1 MFDDEPGGAEPGG
14 AEPGGAEPGGATPI
28 DPGEAEGLI
37 PGHIQTRAELNE
49 WEQAN
54 IIGAARWVRTAT
66 EPAFAESTILGL
78 HKRMFDRTWEWAGR
92 YRTSDK
98 NIGVYWAEIGVEIR
112 KFVDDGAYWL
122 EHHVSSVDEA
132 AARLHHRLVLIHP
145 FPDGNG
151 RHARLWCDLLLRQ
164 NGRPMFSWS
173 SEELD
178 RASESRR
185 RYFDALRRADGGDFE
200 PLFCLLLR
208 NRD

>member
-1 MFDDEPGGAEPGG
+1 MFDDEPV
-14 AEPGGAEPGGATPI
+14 GATPI
-28 DPGEAEGLI
+28 DADEAEGLI
-37 PGHIQTRAELNE
+37 PGHIHTRGELNA
-49 WEQAN
+49 WEQQN
-54 IIGAARWVRTAT
+54 IIEAARWVRTAT
-66 EPAFAESTILGL
+66 EPALRESTILGL

-92 YRTSDK
+92 YRTSEK
-98 NIGVYWAEIGVEIR
+98 NIRVCWADIGVEVR

-122 EHHVSSVDEA
+122 EHDVSSVDEA

-145 FPDGNG
+145 FANGNG

-178 RASESRR
+178 RAGESRQ
-185 RYFDALRRADGGDFE
+185 RYIEVLRKADGGDFG
-200 PLFCLLLR
+200 PLLGLLLR

>member
-1 MFDDEPGGAEPGG
+1 MFDDEPV
-14 AEPGGAEPGGATPI
+14 GATPI
-28 DPGEAEGLI
+28 YTDEAEGLI
-37 PGHIQTRAELNE
+37 PGHIQTRAELNA
-49 WEQAN
+49 WEQQN
-54 IIGAARWVRTAT
+54 IIEAARWVRTAT
-66 EPAFAESTILGL
+66 EPALRESTILGL

-98 NIGVYWAEIGVEIR
+98 HIGVFWAEIGDEIR

-145 FPDGNG
+145 FPNGNG
-151 RHARLWCDLLLRQ
+151 RHARLWCDLLLKQ

-178 RASESRR
+178 RAGESRQ
-185 RYFDALRRADGGDFE
+185 RYLEALRKADGEDFG
-200 PLFCLLLR
+200 PLLDLLLR
-208 NRD
+208 NRE